1 MAADTILIKFEE
13 VLQNSRDI
21 DGLNVKL
28 RDTLD
33 EIKKCVTNLDST
45 WESEASTSIRE
56 KMKAMDIRFNQY
68 EDVVSS
74 YTKFLQDVVKTYQEV
89 ESKINKSANLFS

>member
-56 KMKAMDIRFNQY
+56 KMKAMDTRFNEY
-68 EDVVSS
+68 EEVVSA